1 MKWNQWL
8 TLSILLISGCSHWP
22 QRSETTSKEDWPEG
36 IRMAHAQLA
45 ALSDPPAQGK
55 VNFEQMPNSV
65 IVTYY
70 LEGLKPKSSY
80 QLFLRPDQNC
90 QSEDLM
96 PNQMIF
102 TLRAND
108 KGISENT
115 FKIPSLKVAGENS
128 LAKDSVVLRFLP
140 AKSKVEN
147 KVNLACG
154 DLRPHSLAE
163 LSQ

>member
-1 MKWNQWL
+1 MNWTQWL
-8 TLSILLISGCSHWP
+8 TFSILFISGCSHWS
-22 QRSETTSKEDWPEG
+22 QRSDTTSKEDWPEG
-36 IRMAHAQLA
+36 IRMAHAQMDT
-45 ALSDPPAQGK
+45 LSNPPVQGK

-90 QSEDLM
+90 QTEDLK
-96 PNQMIF
+96 PNQMMF
-102 TLRAND
+102 TLRANE

-115 FKIPSLKVAGENS
+115 FKISSLKVAGENS
-128 LAKDSVVLRFLP
+128 LAKDSVVLRFLL

-147 KVNLACG
+147 RVNLACG
-154 DLRPHSLAE
+154 DLKPHSSAE